1 MAEQGHAAQSDGEAD
16 QQLQG
21 EFQHAGA
28 LRSGQPR
35 GRVLPHWAP
44 GRHAGTRSGVPMAP
58 DDPLPSLGVAD
69 LEILLAA
76 LDPRLDGFGEG
87 ESCLD
92 DALAYLARLGIAPP
106 EVGVGDGAGIAPEPA
121 GGEGGAAGLPPLLR
135 WIEGWRAAGGD
146 RRTLRLMVAT
156 LLAQTEGSAEGL
168 AGESAGV
175 GT

>member
-1 MAEQGHAAQSDGEAD
+1 
-16 QQLQG
+16 
-21 EFQHAGA
+21 
-28 LRSGQPR
+28 
-35 GRVLPHWAP
+35 
-44 GRHAGTRSGVPMAP
+44 MAP

-92 DALAYLARLGIAPP
+92 DALAYLARLGIAP
-106 EVGVGDGAGIAPEPA
+106 EPA
-121 GGEGGAAGLPPLLR
+121 GGEGSAAALPPLIR

-156 LLAQTEGSAEGL
+156 LLARTEESAE
-168 AGESAGV
+168 ASPGESAGA
-175 GT
+175 GA